1 LLSIKLETIWR
12 FGEVTLMEIVSLGRA
27 LELKFWDHVKQDIPH
42 YYFFAFDWKYN
53 RDDTEICWL

>member
-1 LLSIKLETIWR
+1 
-12 FGEVTLMEIVSLGRA
+12 MEIVSLGRA